1 MPDQQSALSI
11 SSSRGVSMH
20 LVKSV
25 QSALSALPFHP
36 SSELAILIISSICA
50 LLLSF
55 LLTLVVIKVS
65 HKFGWLDRSTVERQ
79 RIHKKPVP
87 RLGGIAIFLAWVVIS
102 LIFYATNPEL
112 DKAEMTRYILLL
124 VAATL
129 IVAVHA
135 YDDVKGLKPLTKLL
149 VQTLTVLILLGP
161 WLFDM
166 KFHGILLFGFSN
178 PLPTRVLVHHAGL
191 AWYQE
196 PELTLFI
203 RPPAGQLP
211 SITLLAVPAVLFTW
225 FWMVGMMNTINFIDG
240 VDGLATGVVAI
251 TGVFMTVISWTLQQH
266 TIAILSAIFTGA
278 VLGFLI
284 LNWNPAKIFMG
295 DSGSQFLGIMLASLS
310 ILGGAKVALALMVLG
325 IPILDVF
332 VVSMNRIRRGQSFT
346 HYDTKHL
353 HHRLLATGLNARQI
367 CYVFYGLTLSF
378 GLLALGLPRI
388 YKILGIALVVV
399 TMAALIIWIDYR
411 QRQRGVPIKLD
422 DADPGS
428 GSGNGA
434 SKKEA
439 QAEKQLTTPPF
450 VTSDP
455 VAPDDEITERRPR
468 LKREHAHSPQE
479 TGA

>member
-1 MPDQQSALSI
+1 MVLASNIRVYFLS
-11 SSSRGVSMH
+11 S
-20 LVKSV
+20 
-25 QSALSALPFHP
+25 LPFSLP
-36 SSELAILIISSICA
+36 NELSLLLVSSICA

-65 HKFGWLDRSTVERQ
+65 HKFGWLDRSTAERT

-87 RLGGIAIFLAWVVIS
+87 RLGGIAIFLAFVVVS
-102 LIFYATNPEL
+102 LLFYATNPEL
-112 DKAEMTRYILLL
+112 DGMEMTRYILLL

-129 IVAVHA
+129 IVVVHA

-149 VQTLTVLILLGP
+149 VQTLAVLILLGP
-161 WLFDM
+161 WFVDM
-166 KFHGILLFGFSN
+166 KFHGILLFGFNN
-178 PLPTRVLVHHAGL
+178 PLPTRVLVPHAGL
-191 AWYQE
+191 AWYQQ

-203 RPPAGQLP
+203 RPPAHQLP
-211 SITLLAVPAVLFTW
+211 VISWLVIPAVLFTW

-251 TGVFMTVISWTLQQH
+251 TGVFIAVISWTLQQH
-266 TIAILSAIFTGA
+266 TIAILAAIFTGA

-332 VVSMNRIRRGQSFT
+332 VVSINRIRRGQSFT

-367 CYVFYGLTLSF
+367 CYVFYSLTLGF
-378 GLLALGLPRI
+378 GVLALGLPRI
-388 YKILGIALVVV
+388 YKILGIVLVAVI
-399 TMAALIIWIDYR
+399 MAALIIWIDSR
-411 QRQRGVPIKLD
+411 QRRRGVPIKLD
-422 DADPGS
+422 DADAVAKEVVTTEGGEDVHVATIQQFTPYPPVLEAGS
-428 GSGNGA
+428 QDQLSTVLQPDP
-434 SKKEA
+434 SHERA
-439 QAEKQLTTPPF
+439 Q
-450 VTSDP
+450 
-455 VAPDDEITERRPR
+455 
-468 LKREHAHSPQE
+468 SPQ
-479 TGA
+479 

>member
-1 MPDQQSALSI
+1 MHMLNTTQHYST
-11 SSSRGVSMH
+11 SS
-20 LVKSV
+20 
-25 QSALSALPFHP
+25 LPFSLP
-36 SSELAILIISSICA
+36 NELSLLIVSSVCA

-55 LLTLVVIKVS
+55 LLTLAVIKVA
-65 HKFGWLDRSTVERQ
+65 HMFGWLDRSTTERK

-87 RLGGIAIFLAWVVIS
+87 RLGGTAIFLAFVVVS
-102 LIFYATNPEL
+102 LCFYATNPEL
-112 DKAEMTRYILLL
+112 DGAEMTRYLLLL

-149 VQTLTVLILLGP
+149 VQTLAVLILLGP
-161 WLFDM
+161 SLIDM

-178 PLPTRVLVHHAGL
+178 PLPMRVPIHHPGL

-203 RPPAGQLP
+203 RPADHQLP
-211 SITLLAVPAVLFTW
+211 GISWLVIPAVLFTW

-251 TGVFMTVISWTLQQH
+251 TGIFVAVISWTLQQH
-266 TIAILSAIFTGA
+266 TIAILAAIFTGA

-284 LNWNPAKIFMG
+284 LNWHPAKIFMG
-295 DSGSQFLGIMLASLS
+295 DSGSQFLGMMLAALS
-310 ILGGAKVALALMVLG
+310 ILGGAKAALALMVLG

-332 VVSMNRIRRGQSFT
+332 VVSLNRIRRGQSFA

-367 CYVFYGLTLSF
+367 CYVFYSLTLGF

-388 YKILGIALVVV
+388 YKILGIVLVVV
-399 TMAALIIWIDYR
+399 TMAVLIVWIDYR
-411 QRQRGVPIKLD
+411 QRRRGVPIKLD
-422 DADPGS
+422 DSDPGLDADS
-428 GSGNGA
+428 RPVGEDTLSPTGRESA
-434 SKKEA
+434 FQTDDSIVPLPDPRHARA
-439 QAEKQLTTPPF
+439 QF
-450 VTSDP
+450 
-455 VAPDDEITERRPR
+455 
-468 LKREHAHSPQE
+468 PQ
-479 TGA
+479 